1 MTQITVVGGGK
12 MGEALIAGISRVAS
26 QGDLSI
32 ELNIVESDD
41 ARVRELEALY
51 SMPQSTLDQAAAD
64 SEVLILAVKPQ
75 GLVELAN
82 QMRELLTGDQVIV
95 SVAAGASIEFLTRA
109 FGDEVQIVRVMP
121 NTPAL
126 LGKGMTGISFAPNVS
141 PEVQQLVREI
151 FGSVGEVAEIDER
164 LQDALTSVSGSGP
177 AYFFAFVEAMAAGG
191 QELGLDEETSK
202 TLAKQTIIGAAAML
216 EQTGDSATTLRENV
230 TSPNGTTQA
239 ALESFAISGL
249 QAIVAQ
255 AERAAANRSVEMT
268 SQLFEQLDQ

>member
-1 MTQITVVGGGK
+1 MTQITIVGGGK

-177 AYFFAFVEAMAAGG
+177 AYFFAFVEAMASGG